1 MANEPAAQRTGQ
13 EASQKVP
20 ACYNPASRRE
30 GVSGS
35 FGGAVLSEDLLASVL
50 TAAWN
55 GELELLQLI
64 DHCSKLEQS
73 RRAPLAAI
81 LYQTWLRRTRSPHA
95 HLANFNL
102 GATLTNLGELTS
114 AEEAYRQAITL
125 SPGFIQPRLNL
136 GLLLERMGSPEKA
149 VEEWRWIERNV
160 PADTPEQKALLI
172 LALNNLGRALE
183 ISKQYRDATD
193 YLSRSLALDSDQ
205 PDVLHHWVFL
215 RQKQCCWPVYL
226 PVGDTPVAL
235 MEQSTS
241 ALAMIA
247 ITDDPAVQ
255 LAAARRHVDKKVLKN
270 APTLAGPG
278 PYEHR
283 RIRIG
288 YCSSDFCLHPVA
300 MLMVELFELHD
311 RDQFE
316 VYGYCWSPE
325 DGSEIRRRV
334 IAAMDHFRRI
344 QPLADEE
351 AARLIRQDEIDILF
365 DLQGQTSG
373 ARMNML
379 AFRPA
384 PIQITYLGLPAT
396 TGLPC
401 IDFVIADRFLIPEE
415 ERPYYSE
422 KPLYMPDVYQVS
434 DRRRAPGPTPTRESC
449 GLPQDAF
456 VFCSFNNNYKYTPEM
471 FTTWMNILRRVAGSV
486 LWLLA
491 DNAWAE
497 ANLRQEAITRGIDP
511 ARLIF
516 ASRVAP
522 ENYLARYRV
531 ADLFL
536 DSFPFNAGT
545 TANDALWMG
554 LPVLTR
560 SGRTF
565 ASRMAGSLLT
575 ACRLSEL
582 VTYTLQDYEEKAVSL
597 GSDRADCLRLR
608 EHLASEREHGVLFD
622 TSMFVRNLES
632 RLLRLAGHQGGTD
645 ARV

>member
-1 MANEPAAQRTGQ
+1 M
-13 EASQKVP
+13 VP

-30 GVSGS
+30 GVAGS

-95 HLANFNL
+95 HLAYFNL

-149 VEEWRWIERNV
+149 IEEWRWIERNV

-193 YLSRSLALDSDQ
+193 YLSRSLALDSEQ

-247 ITDDPAVQ
+247 ITDDPALQ
-255 LAAARRHVDKKVLKN
+255 LAAARRHVDKKVLKD
-270 APTLAGPG
+270 APTLAGPA

-311 RDQFE
+311 REQFE

-396 TGLPC
+396 TGLPS

-565 ASRMAGSLLT
+565 ASRMAGALLT

-582 VTYTLQDYEEKAVSL
+582 VTYTLQDYEEKAVGL

-608 EHLASEREHGVLFD
+608 EHLAFEREHGVLFD

-632 RLLRLAGHQGGTD
+632 RLLRLARRHGGTD